1 MGAGVKKVVL
11 YVREIAVIGGIETF
25 MYNFC
30 VYMGKYYD
38 ITILNPKI
46 PSNQL
51 NRFRT
56 VAKVITDPNEQIE
69 CDTLIMLRMTD
80 KIPANVKYKKMIRRL
95 HSTKYYDIQEY
106 PKDGDVTVC
115 VSNMVKDTFGVKDSV
130 VINNLS
136 YVSAKPTLLLVSA
149 TRMPA
154 PDKGDNLQRMR
165 KLGKMLD
172 EADIPYLWL
181 NFSNNQMEDAPKMFY
196 NMGFTLSVQ
205 NYMQKAD
212 YIVQLST
219 VEACSN
225 TVIEALSLNKPLI
238 CTPVPSFFELGVVD
252 GVNAH
257 VVPFDMNFDVN
268 KLLDIPSYTFKY
280 DNEKIIEQW
289 KEVL

>member
-1 MGAGVKKVVL
+1 MKKIVL

-30 VYMGKYYD
+30 VHMHNDYD

-46 PSNQL
+46 PQNQL
-51 NRFRT
+51 DRFRT
-56 VAKVITDPNEQIE
+56 VVKVVTDMNQQLE

-80 KIPANVKYKKMIRRL
+80 KVPSNVKYKKMIRRL

-106 PKDGDVTVC
+106 PTDGDVTVC
-115 VSNMVKDTFGVKDSV
+115 VSEMVKDTFGVKDGV
-130 VINNLS
+130 VINNLT
-136 YVSAKPTLLLVSA
+136 YKTAKPTLLLMSA

-172 EADIPYLWL
+172 EAQIPYMWL
-181 NFSNNQMEDAPKMFY
+181 NFSNNEMEDKPKMFY
-196 NMGFTLSVQ
+196 NMGFNLSVQ

-225 TVIEALSLNKPLI
+225 TVLEALTLNKPLI

-257 VVPFDMNFDVN
+257 VVPFDMNFDVH
-268 KLLDIPSYTFKY
+268 KLLDIPKYMFTY
-280 DNEKIIEQW
+280 DNDKRIKQW
-289 KEVL
+289 KEIL